1 MTKPIRIPTDIN
13 IITNKLSFFAESWA
27 TFVVSLLESW
37 LFVVEVL
44 DVSGRFSLLMVLF
57 EYALD
62 ELVLGVNKVLVEK
75 LFELVGGEELTTVV
89 LYTKSVEV
97 SFEAALLNK
106 MLVEAISIELVVV
119 KVLSRAGEIEVETVL
134 FIATSGVEAL
144 LVSKK
149 VDKVLE
155 SLNEGTFSAVVVIE
169 IFSETGLVFDCVI
182 RISLVTVI
190 WLVVASLSECHLFE
204 LSLW

>member
-1 MTKPIRIPTDIN
+1 
-13 IITNKLSFFAESWA
+13 
-27 TFVVSLLESW
+27 
-37 LFVVEVL
+37 
-44 DVSGRFSLLMVLF
+44 MVLF

-106 MLVEAISIELVVV
+106 MLVKAISIELVVV
-119 KVLSRAGEIEVETVL
+119 KVLSRAGEIEVETESRHEIEVL
-134 FIATSGVEAL
+134 FIATGGVEAL

-155 SLNEGTFSAVVVIE
+155 SLEGTFSAVVVIE
-169 IFSETGLVFDCVI
+169 LFSETGLVFDCVI

-190 WLVVASLSECHLFE
+190 
-204 LSLW
+204 